1 MLTRDELIRIEELKK
16 TNPEF
21 KYLFER
27 QNEEHRFTISLMSHH
42 IRNLLTMLISPFQ
55 LIEYFHPEVHD
66 FKYWHE
72 CTGSI
77 SCTNCFLE
85 RLSDYNHCGEI
96 EPQPC
101 KLADMLQDFVIS
113 MKKEHQTVDISLILE
128 DSCPQVK
135 GDTMQLSH
143 AMKQLFQN
151 SCEALP
157 EAEGKINL
165 SLSHNDSFCTI
176 SITDNGAG
184 FSNDMRQKLFMPF
197 STNKEQHSG
206 LGLCIANRI
215 VLAHKGYIRL
225 AHTGTDGTCIEVC
238 LPALAS

>member
-21 KYLFER
+21 KYLFDR
-27 QNEEHRFTISLMSHH
+27 QNEEHRFTISRMSHH

-66 FKYWHE
+66 FKYWKE

-77 SCTNCFLE
+77 SCTNQFLE

-96 EPQPC
+96 EPHPC
-101 KLADMLQDFVIS
+101 KLEEMLQDFVCK
-113 MKKEHQTVDISLILE
+113 MKKEHSTIDISLMLE
-128 DSCPQVK
+128 KSCPSVK
-135 GDTMQLSH
+135 CDTIQLSH
-143 AMKQLFQN
+143 AMTQLFEN
-151 SCEALP
+151 SCEALS
-157 EAEGKINL
+157 EEKGKIDL
-165 SLSHNDSFCTI
+165 SLSHSDSFCTI
-176 SITDNGAG
+176 SITDNGTG

-225 AHTGTDGTCIEVC
+225 AHTGMDGTCIKVF